1 VQTHQERDAMH
12 FVASAS
18 KLDPKDV
25 HVKAKSL
32 ANYGN
37 LPAACELLSR
47 ALERHPDNM
56 YLLTT

>member
-1 VQTHQERDAMH
+1 MQ
-12 FVASAS
+12 FLASAS
-18 KLDPKDV
+18 KLDPKEV

-32 ANYGN
+32 ANRGN

-47 ALERHPDNM
+47 ALEHDPDNM